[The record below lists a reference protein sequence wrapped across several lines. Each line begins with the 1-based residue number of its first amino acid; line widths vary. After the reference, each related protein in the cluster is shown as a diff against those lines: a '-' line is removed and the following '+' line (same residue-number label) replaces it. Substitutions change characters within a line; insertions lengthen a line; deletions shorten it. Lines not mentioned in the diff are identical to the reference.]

1 MERWINRI
9 NSTAGPADSTSP
21 GRSQTLPARTDEQKE
36 TKKKGFF
43 TMKKK

>member
-1 MERWINRI
+1 MEHWTNRI
-9 NSTAGPADSTSP
+9 SAACGPTDSATP